1 MILSKK
7 ENHMA
12 TLHMSA
18 AEYRMYVAAESQ
30 KKGPKHRN
38 HIVYVFADG
47 FVSNSKEDS
56 NTHGRITDKY
66 DSKKEYARWG
76 QLRLLER
83 AGKIS
88 ALQKQVPFLL
98 HEEFRSRD
106 GVLHK
111 AVYYKADFVYREQSG
126 EEVVE
131 DVKALDNATGK
142 YLTTE
147 TFRLK
152 WKLLM
157 ANYPDKVF
165 RLF

>member
-1 MILSKK
+1 
-7 ENHMA
+7 MA

-47 FVSNSKEDS
+47 FVSNSEEDS
-56 NTHGRITDKY
+56 KTHGRITDKY

>member
-1 MILSKK
+1 
-7 ENHMA
+7 MA
-12 TLHMSA
+12 TLRMSA
-18 AEYRMYVAAESQ
+18 SEYRAYMAAESR

-38 HIVYVFADG
+38 RIVYVFEDG
-47 FVSNSKEDS
+47 FVSNSKEDAKA
-56 NTHGRITDKY
+56 HGRITDKY
-66 DSKKEYARWG
+66 DSKKEYTRWG
-76 QLRLLER
+76 QLRLMER
-83 AGKIS
+83 AGQITG
-88 ALQKQVPFLL
+88 LRKQVPFLL
-98 HEEFRSRD
+98 HEEFRSKD

-111 AVYYKADFVYREQSG
+111 AVYYKADFVYTEGKSG

-131 DVKALDNATGK
+131 DVKALDSTTGK

-165 RLF
+165 RLY

>member
-1 MILSKK
+1 MYRQRRVPTSRVAPSATAPA
-7 ENHMA
+7 EN
-12 TLHMSA
+12 S
-18 AEYRMYVAAESQ
+18 S
-30 KKGPKHRN
+30 
-38 HIVYVFADG
+38 
-47 FVSNSKEDS
+47 
-56 NTHGRITDKY
+56 
-66 DSKKEYARWG
+66 
-76 QLRLLER
+76 
-83 AGKIS
+83 
-88 ALQKQVPFLL
+88 
-98 HEEFRSRD
+98 RSRD

>member
-1 MILSKK
+1 
-7 ENHMA
+7 MA

-56 NTHGRITDKY
+56 KTHGRITDKY

-88 ALQKQVPFLL
+88 
-98 HEEFRSRD
+98 
-106 GVLHK
+106 
-111 AVYYKADFVYREQSG
+111 
-126 EEVVE
+126 
-131 DVKALDNATGK
+131 
-142 YLTTE
+142 
-147 TFRLK
+147 
-152 WKLLM
+152 M
-157 ANYPDKVF
+157 
-165 RLF
+165 

>member
-1 MILSKK
+1 
-7 ENHMA
+7 MA
-12 TLHMSA
+12 TLRMTA
-18 AEYRMYVAAESQ
+18 AEYQAYMVNESQ

-38 HIVYVFADG
+38 RIVYVFEDG
-47 FVSNSKEDS
+47 FFGNYKEDVK
-56 NTHGRITDKY
+56 THGRIVGKY
-66 DSKKEYARWG
+66 DSEKEFVRWG
-76 QLRLLER
+76 QLRLMER
-83 AGKIS
+83 AGEITG
-88 ALQKQVPFLL
+88 LRKQVPFLL

-111 AVYYKADFVYREQSG
+111 AVYYKADFVYIEKSG

-131 DVKALDNATGK
+131 DVKALDNTTGK
-142 YLTTE
+142 FLTTE